1 MSRRCRIAIPN
12 FSAGTGADNEV
23 SVGVSQ
29 VITNNLKRSG
39 LFAPIDPAAFVE
51 KAINIDAPPNFVNW
65 KTVNAQ
71 ALVDWPHDPAGRW
84 SPEGRIPA
92 VGRRHRSAIGWPAI
106 FHLAGILASYR
117 PHHFRPDL

>member
-1 MSRRCRIAIPN
+1 MTDKNGLPPMLFRPSRRQIITGMAATGLLMGTSARTAFGQARVQITEGNVAPLPIAIPN

-51 KAINIDAPPNFVNW
+51 KAINIDAPPN
-65 KTVNAQ
+65 
-71 ALVDWPHDPAGRW
+71 LSLIH
-84 SPEGRIPA
+84 I
-92 VGRRHRSAIGWPAI
+92 
-106 FHLAGILASYR
+106 
-117 PHHFRPDL
+117 